1 MVEYLP
7 SMYKAQGVTFSTAKK
22 NLTHTHTQA
31 VFLDKKKKKVCTRKS
46 DLLPFNMNTVNYH
59 QPNPQ
64 WMSLV

>member
-31 VFLDKKKKKVCTRKS
+31 VFLDKKKKKSV
-46 DLLPFNMNTVNYH
+46 H
-59 QPNPQ
+59 QEE
-64 WMSLV
+64 

>member
-1 MVEYLP
+1 MVECLP
-7 SMYKAQGVTFSTAKK
+7 SMYKAQGVTLSTAKK
-22 NLTHTHTQA
+22 NLTHTHKKL
-31 VFLDKKKKKVCTRKS
+31 FLDKKKVCTRKS